1 MTALLDKGF
10 AVVAPDVFQTGELKG
25 LATQENPKKKGPPP
39 DPKDFDRYPVNTS
52 FAGYTYSYNH
62 PVFANRVRDILT
74 TVLFARDML
83 KAGSNLIG

>member
-10 AVVAPDVFQTGELKG
+10 AVVAPDVFRAEGVWLPK
-25 LATQENPKKKGPPP
+25 ENPKKKGPPP
-39 DPKDFDRYPVNTS
+39 DPKDFDRYPVNTG

-83 KAGSNLIG
+83 KAKTIHLIG